1 MAKITVKSTVAP
13 YKAGMVNHATKN
25 KMAKNTDAISVG
37 HVQWAPSTIQR
48 KTD

>member
-1 MAKITVKSTVAP
+1 MTKIMVKSTVAP

-25 KMAKNTDAISVG
+25 KMAKIIDTIFVG